1 VGTANQ
7 EFYQGCA
14 RPDGQAVVRLRVG
27 RNAPCPCGSGRKY
40 KHCCL
45 QKDRRDEVER
55 GRMDR
60 AEDSLRAKILEF
72 MAQDRFKGD
81 GQRAWEIW
89 SASYHGEPPDD
100 EVDVIR
106 FADWLVHDYRMGRWG
121 KTLIELFREEEGWKL
136 GAEEGELL
144 NGRLDSCLGLY
155 EVTRVE
161 PGKGVELSELYTG
174 EECFVHD
181 VSSSENMVRWDVT
194 LTRVLPVADRFAA
207 EGAALYAPRAQK
219 HDLMELGKELFDKY
233 RTSNPGASWKQFM
246 KEEGYLFNSFYARAE
261 EKVRNIKFVTAEG
274 DNVVISTA
282 VYAVKDLHRVVSTL
296 ERMKEIHVLDILRD
310 PGRRT
315 KEAHFRWAARMRQEV
330 PESRGDGKT
339 VLVSLTLEGTGET
352 RPIVGL
358 GDIDVNHSELVLEC
372 LSRERLE
379 RGRCLLEQ
387 HIGEWIEHLYTE
399 HQPPGVGTNGHQ
411 GDGARAGRRMA
422 KEDSEA
428 RQVIQLYLNRH
439 YGDWADTSLP
449 LLGGKTP
456 RQAFRTDK
464 GRKEVEELLK
474 DLENVEE
481 RRKKE
486 GRASYDVERMRAKLK
501 RGWSRDEPIQP
512 SSFCSTEQEKT
523 KLNWFCYELSLNI
536 HDRLVMDLGKRLRA
550 KGMDDEAICRFA
562 VSMSKRLKEEI
573 VSRLSKGLEKM
584 RLSYRMVESCLPG
597 LDDDELVNEILD
609 AVSAAWEWLLEGCQI
624 CPTRCLTERDEYCT
638 MFDEGPY

>member
-1 VGTANQ
+1 
-7 EFYQGCA
+7 
-14 RPDGQAVVRLRVG
+14 
-27 RNAPCPCGSGRKY
+27 
-40 KHCCL
+40 
-45 QKDRRDEVER
+45 
-55 GRMDR
+55 
-60 AEDSLRAKILEF
+60 
-72 MAQDRFKGD
+72 
-81 GQRAWEIW
+81 
-89 SASYHGEPPDD
+89 
-100 EVDVIR
+100 
-106 FADWLVHDYRMGRWG
+106 
-121 KTLIELFREEEGWKL
+121 
-136 GAEEGELL
+136 
-144 NGRLDSCLGLY
+144 
-155 EVTRVE
+155 
-161 PGKGVELSELYTG
+161 
-174 EECFVHD
+174 
-181 VSSSENMVRWDVT
+181 
-194 LTRVLPVADRFAA
+194 
-207 EGAALYAPRAQK
+207 
-219 HDLMELGKELFDKY
+219 
-233 RTSNPGASWKQFM
+233 
-246 KEEGYLFNSFYARAE
+246 
-261 EKVRNIKFVTAEG
+261 
-274 DNVVISTA
+274 
-282 VYAVKDLHRVVSTL
+282 
-296 ERMKEIHVLDILRD
+296 
-310 PGRRT
+310 
-315 KEAHFRWAARMRQEV
+315 
-330 PESRGDGKT
+330 
-339 VLVSLTLEGTGET
+339 
-352 RPIVGL
+352 
-358 GDIDVNHSELVLEC
+358 
-372 LSRERLE
+372 
-379 RGRCLLEQ
+379 
-387 HIGEWIEHLYTE
+387 
-399 HQPPGVGTNGHQ
+399 
-411 GDGARAGRRMA
+411 MA